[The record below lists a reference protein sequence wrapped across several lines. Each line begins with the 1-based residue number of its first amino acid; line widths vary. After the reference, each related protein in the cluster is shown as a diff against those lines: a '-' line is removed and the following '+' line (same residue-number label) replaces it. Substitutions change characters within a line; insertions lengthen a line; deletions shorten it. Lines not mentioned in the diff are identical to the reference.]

1 MTRPHEWMPSR
12 AATHP
17 ASSAHAGVRRWS
29 IQRRPDRSRANR
41 QTLHNGTKLGI
52 LPGFFRYPIHVM
64 QLFQWGDGGS
74 TARRGHP
81 RPRQREGPGPDFGPI
96 SRPGG
101 PQTRVRPDFD
111 PISRPGASQTH
122 VRPDFDPISRPSY
135 EKSQIF
141 IVFRKI
147 IYFLCERNILNE
159 LYYDR
164 MVDFT

>member
-81 RPRQREGPGPDFGPI
+81 RPRQREGPAATAVGGMESEHVPTQPGRTTPI
-96 SRPGG
+96 SPPAQNSIPRPAGFQ
-101 PQTRVRPDFD
+101 PHFPAWCLSKPRPAGFRAYF
-111 PISRPGASQTH
+111 PAWCLSNARPAG
-122 VRPDFDPISRPSY
+122 F
-135 EKSQIF
+135 
-141 IVFRKI
+141 
-147 IYFLCERNILNE
+147 
-159 LYYDR
+159 
-164 MVDFT
+164 

>member
-1 MTRPHEWMPSR
+1 MGVVRPGV
-12 AATHP
+12 ATL
-17 ASSAHAGVRRWS
+17 GRVR
-29 IQRRPDRSRANR
+29 
-41 QTLHNGTKLGI
+41 G
-52 LPGFFRYPIHVM
+52 
-64 QLFQWGDGGS
+64 
-74 TARRGHP
+74 RGP
-81 RPRQREGPGPDFGPI
+81 PRQRWEGWSRNMFRRNLAVLPPSHVRPESDPI
-96 SRPGG
+96 SRPGA
-101 PQTRVRPDFD
+101 PQTHVRPDFD

-122 VRPDFDPISRPSY
+122 VRPDFDPISRPGASQTHVRPDFGPISRPGAPQTRVRPDFGPVSRPSY

>member
-1 MTRPHEWMPSR
+1 MGVVRPGV
-12 AATHP
+12 ATL
-17 ASSAHAGVRRWS
+17 GRVR
-29 IQRRPDRSRANR
+29 
-41 QTLHNGTKLGI
+41 G
-52 LPGFFRYPIHVM
+52 
-64 QLFQWGDGGS
+64 
-74 TARRGHP
+74 RGP
-81 RPRQREGPGPDFGPI
+81 PRQRWEGWSRNLFRRNLAVLPPSPHPHRTPSHVRPDFDPI
-96 SRPGG
+96 SRPGASQTHVRPESDPISRPG
-101 PQTRVRPDFD
+101 APQTRVRPDFD

-122 VRPDFDPISRPSY
+122 VRPDFSPVSRPSY